1 MAELGQTT
9 DPKALIPGNPPAV
22 YENARVLA
30 ARASS
35 AGAVGEALKRID
47 TGGWRGPASDRFHDD
62 HQTEVPRWLQADDSL
77 DNAAQALTGYADT
90 LAWAQGQAA
99 EAIAQWQHG
108 ETATQQAKQAHDR
121 AVTDAQTQTRANA
134 ERGDPTVV
142 QPPAF
147 TDPGE
152 AQRQAARDILNR
164 ARQQLTGAGDRCA
177 EALRI
182 EATMA
187 PQDSRKQADAN
198 FYGGIWDSISGAGEA
213 LWGAIS
219 DPGGT
224 VAAMAHNVMHPVET
238 FKAITAWDDWANGH
252 GDRALGKITGGLL
265 LGLGSGKLLKDLAAR
280 KHHDTDAPSEHRPAG
295 PATTPEARIERVKQA
310 VTDDHGNLLGVEDSK
325 GVRMINDEQLSQLR
339 QRFHDQ
345 LGAPTNVIQTPKGTV
360 EYWKISDDP
369 KQTVAFRNYSD
380 SGGHTIDINDVAGV
394 DMKRFHVGE

>member
-9 DPKALIPGNPPAV
+9 DPKALIPGDPPAV
-22 YENARVLA
+22 YENARVLG
-30 ARASS
+30 ARARS
-35 AGAVGEALKRID
+35 AGAVGDALKRID
-47 TGGWRGPASDRFHDD
+47 TGGWQGPASNRFHDE

-77 DNAAQALTGYADT
+77 DNAAQALAAYADT

-99 EAIAQWQHG
+99 EAIAQWQQG
-108 ETATQQAKQAHDR
+108 DAATQQAKQAHER
-121 AVTDAQTQTRANA
+121 SVADAQTRTRANA

-142 QPPAF
+142 QPPPF

-177 EALRI
+177 DALRV
-182 EATMA
+182 ESTLA

-252 GDRALGKITGGLL
+252 GDRALGKITGGML
-265 LGLGSGKLLKDLAAR
+265 LGFGAGKLLKDVIGR
-280 KHHDTDAPSEHRPAG
+280 SHHDADAPAEHRPSA
-295 PATTPEARIERVKQA
+295 PASTPEARIERVQQGI
-310 VTDDHGNLLGVEDSK
+310 TDDRGNLLGVEDSK
-325 GVRMINDEQLSQLR
+325 GVRLINEEQLSQVR
-339 QRFHDQ
+339 QHFHDN
-345 LGAPTNVIQTPKGTV
+345 LGEPTKIYETPKGTV
-360 EYWKISDDP
+360 EFWEISADP
-369 KQTVAFRNYSD
+369 KQQVVYRTYSG
-380 SGGHTIDINDVAGV
+380 SGGATIDINGVSGV
-394 DMKRFHVGE
+394 DMKRFHIK

>member
-9 DPKALIPGNPPAV
+9 DPKALIPGDPPAV
-22 YENARVLA
+22 YENARVLG
-30 ARASS
+30 ARANS
-35 AGAVGEALKRID
+35 AGAVGDALKRID

-77 DNAAQALTGYADT
+77 DSAAQALSAYADT

-99 EAIAQWQHG
+99 EAIAQWQQG
-108 ETATQQAKQAHDR
+108 DAATQQAKQAHDR
-121 AVTDAQTQTRANA
+121 AVTDAQTRTQANA

-142 QPPAF
+142 QPPPF

-152 AQRQAARDILNR
+152 AQRQAARDTLNR
-164 ARQQLTGAGDRCA
+164 ARQQLTAAGDRCA
-177 EALRI
+177 EALKV
-182 EATMA
+182 EATLA

-265 LGLGSGKLLKDLAAR
+265 LGLGSGKLLKDLVGR
-280 KHHDTDAPSEHRPAG
+280 KHHDTDAPAEHRPNG

-325 GVRMINDEQLSQLR
+325 GVRMINDEQLSQVR

-345 LGAPTNVIQTPKGTV
+345 LGEPTNVIQTPKGTV

-369 KQTVAFRNYSD
+369 KQTVAFRNYSG
-380 SGGHTIDINDVAGV
+380 SGGHTIDINDVSGV